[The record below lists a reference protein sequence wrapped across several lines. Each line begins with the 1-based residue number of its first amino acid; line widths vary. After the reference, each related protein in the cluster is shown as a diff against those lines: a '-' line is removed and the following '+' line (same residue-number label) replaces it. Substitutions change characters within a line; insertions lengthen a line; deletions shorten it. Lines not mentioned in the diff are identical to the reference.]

1 MMLGSKGLLPQRQI
15 VARPKD
21 SARGIGP
28 IGKVPLPIEGGDN
41 QRLERTGSGLRK
53 PPPESSV
60 PGENLTGGSRRNQLR
75 RGHGSPPVLSEVFSS
90 LALLRTPK
98 SANGPRSNSF
108 RPDSSLDTL
117 QPGTEDS
124 DRLLHHTGPGPFR
137 MRPPFSIKLTT
148 DD

>member
-98 SANGPRSNSF
+98 SENGPRSNSF
-108 RPDSSLDTL
+108 RPDSSLTTPSNRGRKT
-117 QPGTEDS
+117 QTDS
-124 DRLLHHTGPGPFR
+124 FTIPAPVRSGCVPH
-137 MRPPFSIKLTT
+137 SQ
-148 DD
+148 

>member
-75 RGHGSPPVLSEVFSS
+75 RGHGSPPVLSEVPHELSIPM
-90 LALLRTPK
+90 RTPK

-108 RPDSSLDTL
+108 RPDS
-117 QPGTEDS
+117 P
-124 DRLLHHTGPGPFR
+124 
-137 MRPPFSIKLTT
+137 LTT
-148 DD
+148 TYPRGRKTQTTPPLHRTWSVPAASS